1 MLNSEKMIASIEQQD
16 LEHANKYFQK
26 ALKTDDDQTLLALG
40 DYLESI
46 GFFPQAKEIYLALK
60 EEYPEVYLNLAQIA
74 ADDNQIEEAFLYLD
88 HISPESDDYVNALLV
103 MADLYDLEGL
113 TDVAREKLLEARK
126 ISQDPLII
134 FGLAETEMSLNHFKE
149 AIDLYASLDNRDI
162 LAITGVS
169 TYQRIG
175 RITGKPGVVIA
186 TSGPGISNLATGL
199 VTATAEG
206 DPVLAIGGQ
215 VKRSDLLK
223 RSHQS
228 MNNVAMLEPITKY
241 SAEVQDANT
250 LSETIA
256 NAYRRAKSGKPG
268 ASFIS
273 IPQDVTDSPVSVKA
287 IKPLTAPKLGSA
299 SVEDIN
305 YLAQAIRNAV
315 LPVLLL
321 GNGASD
327 EKVTASIRKLLESVK
342 LPVVETFQGAGIVS
356 RELEEETFFGRV
368 GLFRN
373 QPGDMLLKKSD
384 LVIAI
389 GYDPIEYEARNWNAE
404 ISARVIVID
413 VAQAEIDTYF
423 QPERELIG
431 NIADTIDLLLP
442 AVNGYALPQGS
453 VEYLQNLKKNLDG
466 DIKFDRQSKEGLVHP
481 LDVIDILQDQ
491 AKDDMTVTVDVGSHY
506 IWMARYFKSY
516 EARHLLFSNGMQ
528 TLGVALPWAIS
539 AALVRPNKTV
549 LSVSGDGGFLF
560 SAQELEVAVRLK
572 LPIVH
577 MIWNDGRYNMVE
589 FQEEMKYG
597 RSAGVQ
603 LGDVDFVKYAEAFG
617 AKGYRV
623 DSKESF
629 KETLEQAIKESANG
643 PVLIDIPI
651 DYKDNGRLG
660 ETILPDEFY

>member
-1 MLNSEKMIASIEQQD
+1 MSEEKQAFGAD
-16 LEHANKYFQK
+16 LVVDSLINHH
-26 ALKTDDDQTLLALG
+26 
-40 DYLESI
+40 
-46 GFFPQAKEIYLALK
+46 
-60 EEYPEVYLNLAQIA
+60 V
-74 ADDNQIEEAFLYLD
+74 
-88 HISPESDDYVNALLV
+88 DYVFGIPGAKIDRV
-103 MADLYDLEGL
+103 FDTLEDKGPEL
-113 TDVAREKLLEARK
+113 IVARHEQNAAFMA
-126 ISQDPLII
+126 Q
-134 FGLAETEMSLNHFKE
+134 A
-149 AIDLYASLDNRDI
+149 
-162 LAITGVS
+162 V
-169 TYQRIG
+169 G
-175 RITGKPGVVIA
+175 RITGEPGVVLV
-186 TSGPGISNLATGL
+186 TSGPGVSNLATGL
-199 VTATAEG
+199 VTATDEG

-223 RSHQS
+223 RAHQS

-241 SAEVQDANT
+241 SAEVHDPDT

-256 NAYRRAKSGKPG
+256 NAYRLSKEGKPG

-273 IPQDVTDSPVSVKA
+273 IPQDVTDSKVSVKA
-287 IKPLTAPKLGSA
+287 IKPLTEPKLGSA

-305 YLAQAIRNAV
+305 YLAQAIKNAV

-321 GNGASD
+321 GNGASS
-327 EKVTASIRKLLESVK
+327 EKVTASIRRLLDSTN

-356 RELEEETFFGRV
+356 RELEDDTFFGRV

-404 ISARVIVID
+404 VSARIIVID
-413 VAQAEIDTYF
+413 VEQAEIDTYF

-431 NIADTIDLLLP
+431 DISGTLDLLLP
-442 AVNGYALPQGS
+442 AIKGYNLPEGS
-453 VEYLQNLKKNLDG
+453 REYLVSLRDNTDK
-466 DIKFDRQSKEGLVHP
+466 DIKFDRSSTQEGRLHP
-481 LDVIDILQDQ
+481 LDLMERLQEQ
-491 AKDDMTVTVDVGSHY
+491 VTDDMTVTVDVGSHY

-539 AALVRPNKTV
+539 AALIRPNTTV
-549 LSVSGDGGFLF
+549 ISMSGDGGFLF
-560 SAQELEVAVRLK
+560 SAQELETAVRLN

-577 MIWNDGRYNMVE
+577 IIWNDGKYNMVE

-597 RSAGVQ
+597 RSSG
-603 LGDVDFVKYAEAFG
+603 VDFGPVDYVKYAESFG

-623 DSKESF
+623 DSKEAFSEVL
-629 KETLEQAIKESANG
+629 KNAISESANG
-643 PVLIDIPI
+643 PVLIDVPV
-651 DYKDNGRLG
+651 DYKDNIKLG

>member
-1 MLNSEKMIASIEQQD
+1 MTDSEK
-16 LEHANKYFQK
+16 
-26 ALKTDDDQTLLALG
+26 
-40 DYLESI
+40 
-46 GFFPQAKEIYLALK
+46 
-60 EEYPEVYLNLAQIA
+60 
-74 ADDNQIEEAFLYLD
+74 LYG
-88 HISPESDDYVNALLV
+88 
-103 MADLYDLEGL
+103 ADLVVDSLINHDVKYVFGIPGAKIDRVFDTLEDKGP
-113 TDVAREKLLEARK
+113 
-126 ISQDPLII
+126 QLI
-134 FGLAETEMSLNHFKE
+134 
-149 AIDLYASLDNRDI
+149 
-162 LAITGVS
+162 VS
-169 TYQRIG
+169 RHEQNATFMAQGIG

-603 LGDVDFVKYAEAFG
+603 LGEVDFVKYAEAFG